1 MAKYIIIL
9 LVTVLSF
16 SANSANANFIDNSPI
31 NETTTKTPSSTKGQ
45 KGIIVMEED
54 IMGITVSNDD
64 EISKVYI
71 YKYAELVGTES
82 GCGSHQCEYNLS
94 KLPSGIYQIVVVTKN
109 NNQYAEQIM
118 L

>member
-9 LVTVLSF
+9 LVATLSF
-16 SANSANANFIDNSPI
+16 SVNAESLSSETNNIVLKDKAPNSTHNF
-31 NETTTKTPSSTKGQ
+31 
-45 KGIIVMEED
+45 IVMEED
-54 IMGITVSNDD
+54 ILRVTVDTDD

-71 YKYAELVGTES
+71 YQTYELVGTES

-94 KLPSGIYQIVVVTKN
+94 QLPHGIYQIVVITKN
-109 NNQYAEQIM
+109 QNQYSAQVM